1 MTGLLLVFLGA
12 AYLENLLL
20 WIFFDEGARVANG
33 SAGKWLIVTGSLLT
47 LVLMLQSFPTTILAV
62 PPQATAYLQ
71 SLAFVMVAMAV
82 ARSAN
87 APALG
92 PRPLQS
98 LRQALPLLVANF
110 AVLLFVLLDGKQA
123 TGMRDALGLCIGA
136 SIPFHLIT
144 LFASPMIERI
154 EDAAVP
160 RNWKGLPIVALTACL
175 AALAL
180 TGYHGALPW

>member
-20 WIFFDEGARVANG
+20 SIFFDGGERAASGI
-33 SAGKWLIVTGSLLT
+33 AGKWLIVAGSLLI
-47 LVLMLQSFPTTILAV
+47 LVLMLHSYPTTIPSV

-92 PRPLQS
+92 PGPLRI
-98 LRQALPLLVANF
+98 LRQVLPLLVANL
-110 AVLLFVLLDGKQA
+110 AVLVFVLLDGHQA
-123 TGMRDALGLCIGA
+123 PSMRDALGLCIGA
-136 SIPFHLIT
+136 SIPFHLTT

-154 EDAAVP
+154 GGAAVP

-180 TGYHGALPW
+180 TGYRGALPW